1 MSVGSAD
8 IQKAVVAAWA
18 AADLDSKFTDLSG
31 GTPVLNYGEAAPE
44 LIQPYVVW
52 DFSSPDVETRMTGG
66 SATLNREIRSGSLK
80 FNVHTKQVDGD
91 SRKSAEIAAYLIEE
105 IMKVFGGH
113 PTDSPADLS
122 LDVGDLLNMQ
132 YARDYCVQTD
142 HNNYQWVLE
151 YMVTVDV
158 PVAL

>member
-8 IQKAVVAAWA
+8 IQKAIVAAWA

-31 GTPVLNYGEAAPE
+31 GTPVLNYGEANPE
-44 LIQPYVVW
+44 IVQPYVVW
-52 DFSSPDVETRMTGG
+52 DLTSMVVEVRMTGG
-66 SATLNREIRSGSLK
+66 SSTLNREIRTGSLK
-80 FNVHTKQVDGD
+80 FNVHTKPVGGD
-91 SRKSAEIAAYLIEE
+91 SRTAAQIAADLIEE

-132 YARDYCVQTD
+132 YVRDYCVQTD
-142 HNNYQWVLE
+142 HNNYQWILE